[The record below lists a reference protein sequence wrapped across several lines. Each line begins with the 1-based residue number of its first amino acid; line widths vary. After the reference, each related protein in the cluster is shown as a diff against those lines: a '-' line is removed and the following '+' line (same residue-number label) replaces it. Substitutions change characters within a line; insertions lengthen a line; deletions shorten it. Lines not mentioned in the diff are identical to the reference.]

1 MNKALPIARGLFFL
15 NAAIWLALGISSL
28 SRPGNNGPASPLT
41 LLIVAL
47 LLFVNSG
54 AMLVAGWGL
63 GTRWKLF
70 YYFAILLLLGNII
83 LTFTD
88 QFGFLD
94 FVTLL
99 LDCALLGILILHR
112 KVFLQTNSS
121 INNFSLP

>member
-1 MNKALPIARGLFFL
+1 MNKALPVARGLFFL

-70 YYFAILLLLGNII
+70 Y
-83 LTFTD
+83 
-88 QFGFLD
+88 
-94 FVTLL
+94 
-99 LDCALLGILILHR
+99 
-112 KVFLQTNSS
+112 
-121 INNFSLP
+121 